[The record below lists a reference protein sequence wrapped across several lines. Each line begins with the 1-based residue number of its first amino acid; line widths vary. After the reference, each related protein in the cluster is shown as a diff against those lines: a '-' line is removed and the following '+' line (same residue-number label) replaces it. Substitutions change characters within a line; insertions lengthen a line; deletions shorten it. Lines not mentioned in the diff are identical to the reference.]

1 MEPYFSKAADAAR
14 KADSFYAPAGQIHYY
29 DLVLKEASGS
39 TLRDVDDKEYIDL
52 LASAS
57 ATNVGHSHPK
67 VVNAMYEQM
76 QKMIHYTPA
85 YFYSDVA
92 IELMEKLLEVTPGD
106 FEKRVLFGN
115 SGSDANDGIMKFA
128 RAYTG
133 RQVIVSFNGA
143 YHGSTYGSMTL
154 SACSLNMRRKMQPL
168 VPNVYYLP
176 FPNMYQSYPGETET
190 ELSDRYLSYFGE
202 ALNTYLPVDEIA
214 AVIIEPIQGDGG
226 FIKPPKEYIQR
237 LYRFCQENGIVFAV
251 DEVNQGLG
259 RSGEMWGIDHF
270 DIAPDIMS
278 IGKSLASGMPLSA
291 IVGRKEIMESLD
303 PPAHLFTT
311 AGNPVCCAASLATL
325 EVIEEEQ
332 LVEKS
337 RAQGEYVRA
346 RFEEMKDCF
355 DFIGDVR
362 IYGLNGGIEIVE
374 SKITKKAD
382 GDAASKIITHCYRN
396 GVLMITVAGNVLR
409 FQPPL
414 VITES
419 ELEKAL
425 AVLEDAF
432 TQLANGNIELD
443 TERKIGW

>member
-1 MEPYFSKAADAAR
+1 METYLSRATQAAQ
-14 KADSFYAPAGQIHYY
+14 KADSLYAPAGQIHYY
-29 DLVLKEASGS
+29 DLVLEEASGAM
-39 TLRDVDDKEYIDL
+39 LKDVDGKEYIDL

-57 ATNVGHSHPK
+57 ATNVGHSHP
-67 VVNAMYEQM
+67 VVVEAMYQQM

-85 YFYSDVA
+85 YFYSDIA
-92 IELMEKLLEVTPGD
+92 IELMEKLVEVTPGN

-168 VPNVYYLP
+168 VPNVYHLP
-176 FPNMYQSYPGETET
+176 FPNSYQSYPGETEV
-190 ELSDRYLSYFGE
+190 ELSDRYFHYFEE
-202 ALNTYLPVDEIA
+202 ALNTYLPADEIA

-226 FIKPPKEYIQR
+226 FIKPPKEYMQR
-237 LYRFCQENGIVFAV
+237 LYDFCQENGIVFAV

-259 RSGEMWGIDHF
+259 RTGKMWGIDHF
-270 DIAPDIMS
+270 DLAPDIMS

-291 IVGRKEIMESLD
+291 IVGRKEIMESLE

-325 EVIEEEQ
+325 EVLEEEQ

-337 RAQGEYVRA
+337 RVQGEYVCA
-346 RFEEMKDCF
+346 RFEEMKERF

-374 SKITKKAD
+374 SKLTKKVD
-382 GDAASKIITHCYRN
+382 GDAASKIITHCYRQ

-414 VITES
+414 VITEE
-419 ELEKAL
+419 ELETAL

-432 TQLANGNIELD
+432 TQLATGEIELD
-443 TERKIGW
+443 TDRKIGW